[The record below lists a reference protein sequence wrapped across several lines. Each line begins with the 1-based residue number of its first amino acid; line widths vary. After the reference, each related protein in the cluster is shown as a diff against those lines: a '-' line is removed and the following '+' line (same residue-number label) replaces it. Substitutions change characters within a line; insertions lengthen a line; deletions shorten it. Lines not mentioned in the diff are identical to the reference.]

1 MSDICDEVKCSPSP
15 LRVPA
20 EESRTNNDWHK
31 MYEYEKDRANNL
43 METCDKFYHENQ
55 ILKSMF
61 AEEYEQ
67 HRFDKQILKETRTCC
82 KSAEERLYKL
92 KNLFEERGD
101 SMRIPK
107 EIKAEI
113 LDLLEF

>member
-1 MSDICDEVKCSPSP
+1 MSDICDEVKCSPSNE
-15 LRVPA
+15 LVPKQC
-20 EESRTNNDWHK
+20 TNADWRK
-31 MYEYEKDRANNL
+31 MYEYEKERSDNL

-67 HRFDKQILKETRTCC
+67 HRLDKQILKETRSCAN
-82 KSAEERLYKL
+82 SAERRLYQL

-113 LDLLEF
+113 LDLLRF

>member
-1 MSDICDEVKCSPSP
+1 MSDICDEVKCVCPDELKP
-15 LRVPA
+15 EPYKK
-20 EESRTNNDWHK
+20 EDWRK
-31 MYEYEKDRANNL
+31 LYEYEKERSDNL
-43 METCDKFYHENQ
+43 METCDKFYHENK

-67 HRFDKQILKETRTCC
+67 HRIDKQILKEMR
-82 KSAEERLYKL
+82 SGANNAERRLYQL
-92 KNLFEERGD
+92 KNLFKEHGV

-107 EIKAEI
+107 ELKVEI